1 MDIDSAVSTIAGVAA
16 GLIDSTGLVVTGLIV
31 VLTDLTGLDGG
42 LAAAAAAWDWNSS
55 VLSFFGTG
63 CPVNS
68 SHLRLIPCR

>member
-1 MDIDSAVSTIAGVAA
+1 
-16 GLIDSTGLVVTGLIV
+16 
-31 VLTDLTGLDGG
+31 LDGG